1 MEIVGIGAEIVECER
16 IARMIEEHG
25 ELFLERVFT
34 PREMRRCRESKD
46 TTERFAELW
55 AAKEAV
61 LKSLGIASV
70 KNLTWTDLEICSDAA
85 EGILVRLQGAIKERA
100 EKQKVSVIHLSMA
113 HCRTHA
119 TAHALATRD

>member
-1 MEIVGIGAEIVECER
+1 MNVVGIGTEIVECAR

-25 ELFLERVFT
+25 EDFLERVFT
-34 PREMRRCRESKD
+34 PCEMRRCHESKN

-61 LKSLGIASV
+61 LKAIGIASV
-70 KNLTWTDLEICSDAA
+70 KNLTWTDVEIGNKIG
-85 EGILVRLQGAIKERA
+85 EGITVRLQGAIKERA
-100 EKQKVSVIHLSMA
+100 EAQKIHAIHVSMA

-119 TAHALATRD
+119 TANAVAVKE